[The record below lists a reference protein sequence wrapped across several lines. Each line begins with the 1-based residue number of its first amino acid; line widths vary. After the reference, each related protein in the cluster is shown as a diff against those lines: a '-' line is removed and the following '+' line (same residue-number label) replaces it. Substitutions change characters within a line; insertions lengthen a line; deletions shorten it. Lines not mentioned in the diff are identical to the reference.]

1 MFAATTVQAQAVKE
15 FEEERRRLLEQ
26 AEQAM
31 AELQK
36 KTAIISGLKVRRK
49 HVLLL
54 TNQQP
59 S

>member
-1 MFAATTVQAQAVKE
+1 MFAATTVQAQADKE

-36 KTAIISGLKVRRK
+36 KTAIISGLKVRRST
-49 HVLLL
+49 VMI
-54 TNQQP
+54 TIEAC
-59 S
+59 